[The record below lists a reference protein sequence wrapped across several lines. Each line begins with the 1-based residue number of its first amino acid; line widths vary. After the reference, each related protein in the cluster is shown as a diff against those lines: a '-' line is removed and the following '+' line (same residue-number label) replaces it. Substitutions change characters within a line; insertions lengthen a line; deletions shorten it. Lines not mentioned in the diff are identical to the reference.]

1 MARILLPR
9 LLLRPPV
16 VVVVVVM
23 EGLPVMLMLVI
34 LRTIVRDC
42 AVVVSL
48 SVALLASFAIR

>member
-16 VVVVVVM
+16 VVVVM

-34 LRTIVRDC
+34 PRTIVRDC

>member
-9 LLLRPPV
+9 LLLRPP